1 MGGSV
6 DVRRMFP
13 SLKLRLSGL
22 DPERN
27 YVVVLDMVGVDEYRY
42 KYQDSRWVVAGKAD
56 QPVLGRQ
63 THVHVDS
70 PAPGRHWMSRAVS
83 FHKLKLTNNVVDKH
97 AHVCGSMRPLHM
109 LADSH
114 YIAPP
119 VGRK

>member
-1 MGGSV
+1 
-6 DVRRMFP
+6 MFP

-22 DPERN
+22 DPDRN

-97 AHVCGSMRPLHM
+97 AHVCRSMRPLHT
-109 LADSH
+109 LAGSH

>member
-97 AHVCGSMRPLHM
+97 AHVCRSMRPLHM

-114 YIAPP
+114 YIAPRP
-119 VGRK
+119 P